1 MIEQKDCREMSDGKL
16 RTHDQMTDMPCMA
29 NLYKKRY
36 CHGDFAQCARFRV
49 FSVHGRESVPADM
62 FPNNAERAE
71 EMVAD

>member
-1 MIEQKDCREMSDGKL
+1 MESCELTEGCIFFNDK
-16 RTHDQMTDMPCMA
+16 MTDMPSMA
-29 NLYKKRY
+29 NMYKKRY